1 MAYRIDF
8 DHSLEQEVRRIA
20 SHQLS
25 AAIGLLK
32 EQPEGPHEAVHDA
45 RRHIKRTRALYRLIR
60 SDAKKFVKHEDDRL
74 SKVGGELT
82 QLRNAAAHL
91 EAARYLQANVEAQEN
106 VGAIGR
112 IAAALEGECEEV
124 AGNEAAFKATIKT
137 AIQGLRSAEKAL
149 ADLDLS
155 HKRKTTASC
164 LATGWQKVDSK
175 AIEALGSCVEPEN
188 SEAFHALR
196 KRSQDRWMHARL
208 LRPLW
213 PTAMSAIGNEAKALV
228 DVLGHEHDLTA
239 LADKLGKSAS
249 FRYSDD
255 DKRAALEAIS
265 QQRRKLEAAGR
276 EAGSQLFDDKAAR
289 YSEIVERLIRAQ

>member
-8 DHSLEQEVRRIA
+8 DRSLEHEVRRIA

-25 AAIGLLK
+25 AAIDLLK

-45 RRHIKRTRALYRLIR
+45 RKHIKRTRALYRLIR
-60 SDAKKFVKHEDDRL
+60 FDAKKFAKHEDDRL
-74 SKVGGELT
+74 GKVGGELT
-82 QLRNAAAHL
+82 HLRDAAAHL
-91 EAARYLQANVEAQEN
+91 EAARYLHANVEAQAH

-112 IAAALEGECEEV
+112 VTAALKGECEEV
-124 AGNEAAFKATIKT
+124 AGNEAALKATIKT
-137 AIQGLRSAEKAL
+137 AIAGLRSAAKAL

-155 HKRKTTASC
+155 HKRKTAASC

-175 AIEALGSCVEPEN
+175 AIEALAGCVEPDN

-196 KRSQDRWMHARL
+196 KRSQDRWMHASL

-213 PTAMSAIGNEAKALV
+213 PTAMSSIGNEAKALV
-228 DVLGHEHDLTA
+228 DVLGHEHDLAA
-239 LADKLGKSAS
+239 LADKLEKSVS
-249 FRYSDD
+249 FRYSDE
-255 DKRAALEAIS
+255 DKQAVLDAIS